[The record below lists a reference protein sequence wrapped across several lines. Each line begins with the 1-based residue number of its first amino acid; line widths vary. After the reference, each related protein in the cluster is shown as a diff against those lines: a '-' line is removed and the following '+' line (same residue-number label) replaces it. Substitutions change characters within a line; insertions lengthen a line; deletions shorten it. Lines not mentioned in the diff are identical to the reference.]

1 MKFPALPLL
10 SLSPRLTMLATL
22 VVLSAIPAA
31 WAIEADKVPEAKK
44 TPLGLYLTAKEAA
57 AMKAEGG
64 AAVVFVDVRS
74 RAEATFLGMATA
86 ADALIPYQDFSG
98 DSAGWDEKNS
108 TFSMEGNLDFVKQME
123 ALLKSRQLGKDSPV
137 IVMCR
142 SGGRSATSVTLLAKY
157 GFTKVYNVVDGY
169 EGDVARS
176 GPQAG
181 QRVVNGWRVEG
192 LPWSYKLD
200 PKKVK
205 PLE

>member
-1 MKFPALPLL
+1 MNSAVSGRLL
-10 SLSPRLTMLATL
+10 RRRFGAAMAVLTLAG
-22 VVLSAIPAA
+22 SA

-57 AMKAEGG
+57 AMKADGG
-64 AAVVFVDVRS
+64 AAVVLVDVRS
-74 RAEATFLGMATA
+74 RAEATFLGMATV
-86 ADALIPYQDFSG
+86 ADALIPYQDFNG
-98 DSAGWDEKNS
+98 DTAGWDEKNS
-108 TFSMEGNLDFVKQME
+108 TFSLEGNLDFVKQME
-123 ALLKSRQLGKDSPV
+123 ALLKARQLGKDSPV

-169 EGDVARS
+169 EGDVART

-200 PKKVK
+200 PKKVR